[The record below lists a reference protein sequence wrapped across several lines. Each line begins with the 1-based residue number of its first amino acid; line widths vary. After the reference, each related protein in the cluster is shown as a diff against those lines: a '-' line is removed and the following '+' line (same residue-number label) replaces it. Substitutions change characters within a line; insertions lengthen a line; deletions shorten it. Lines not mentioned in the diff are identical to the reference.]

1 MARRIVSSLA
11 TWWLVLLLWPS
22 TWALFPSTH
31 PQMKLNPDLNAWR
44 PVDAAPAPT
53 LVLLSGCTGA
63 GKSTLGVALACAAG
77 ISRIVST
84 DSVRSILR
92 AAVPEDSCPAL
103 HRSSYSGDRDPLQQ
117 WRECCDPLQPSLVA
131 LLDDTVARGT
141 SLVVEGVHVVPS
153 AQLLDH
159 WRRRGGRALGC
170 LLTVPDEAV
179 HRQLLSDR
187 WLATNSVSSRQQLQ
201 HVDRIRAIQTEM
213 QRLAQAA
220 QWLQLAQQPQVPVA
234 ALVDDVL
241 AQLAQLA
248 P

>member
-1 MARRIVSSLA
+1 MVRRIVTSLA
-11 TWWLVLLLWPS
+11 TWWLGIVLLWPS
-22 TWALFPSTH
+22 TWAFVLSTH
-31 PQMKLNPDLNAWR
+31 PQMNSNPDLNAWR
-44 PVDAAPAPT
+44 PVDIARAPT
-53 LVLLSGCTGA
+53 LVLISGCTGA

-92 AAVPEDSCPAL
+92 AAVPEDACPAL
-103 HRSSYSGDRDPLQQ
+103 HRSSYSGDRDALQQ
-117 WRECCDPLQPSLVA
+117 WRECCDALQPSLVA
-131 LLDDTVARGT
+131 LLDDTMARGT

-153 AQLLDH
+153 AQLLDR

-170 LLTVPDEAV
+170 LLTVPDEAL

-187 WLATNSVSSRQQLQ
+187 LLATNSVSSRHQL
-201 HVDRIRAIQTEM
+201 HHLDRIRAIQTEM
-213 QRLAQAA
+213 RRLAQAA
-220 QWLQLAQQPQVPVA
+220 QWLQLAQRTQVPVA

-241 AQLAQLA
+241 ARLA